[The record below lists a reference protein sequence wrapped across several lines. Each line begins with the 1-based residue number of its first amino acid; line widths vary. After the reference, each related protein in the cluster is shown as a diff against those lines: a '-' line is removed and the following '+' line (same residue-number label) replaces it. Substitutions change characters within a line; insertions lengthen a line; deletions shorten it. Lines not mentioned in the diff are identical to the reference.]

1 MKKVLLCI
9 IFLLVTT
16 GCKVRTIDDV
26 IQNESSISGI
36 VKEIND
42 NCILIENS
50 DGQYCVSKDA
60 ELSDSYS
67 DYELFD
73 ELTVY
78 YDGNIA
84 ESDPMQINK
93 VYAIL
98 LKNKAN
104 IQKAVMAF
112 GYLYYST
119 GEISEG
125 NGVSEDDTRT
135 IMTSVDYNELPQKR

>member
-93 VYAIL
+93 VYAITL
-98 LKNKAN
+98 
-104 IQKAVMAF
+104 
-112 GYLYYST
+112 
-119 GEISEG
+119 
-125 NGVSEDDTRT
+125 RT
-135 IMTSVDYNELPQKR
+135 PADRTENDKS